1 MIEENSVNARNI
13 CVLLMA
19 LIGIF
24 NVNPVHF
31 DSESEQENHVFEVNE
46 QEGRKLQKHFDLLFR
61 NRLSNEPKIKKNVE
75 TKA

>member
-1 MIEENSVNARNI
+1 MS
-13 CVLLMA
+13 

-31 DSESEQENHVFEVNE
+31 SSESEQENHVFEVNE

-61 NRLSNEPKIKKNVE
+61 NRLSNEPKIKKNIE
-75 TKA
+75 IKA

>member
-1 MIEENSVNARNI
+1 MS
-13 CVLLMA
+13 

-31 DSESEQENHVFEVNE
+31 ASESEQENRVFEVNE

-61 NRLSNEPKIKKNVE
+61 NRLFNEPKIKKNIEV
-75 TKA
+75 KA